1 MRYPLVVLLIFAGCS
16 AAFSQISNCP
26 NILVLGP
33 AGFPSLEEP
42 IRYTVQIEPPEKAV
56 GLSYLWKVI
65 TRNGERGMVRGQGTT
80 QIEVPFTE
88 DHLTVT
94 VDVKGLPDGCPGTA
108 SETMHVDW
116 APQPVKLAQITGNL
130 SSGLKLKLPD
140 IHRQIANHPSARLVA
155 IIYPGK
161 GGSVQAKKKLLISHF
176 SDKSPKLGNGLT
188 MVASNIKLDK
198 VVFWL
203 VPAGADL
210 PKP

>member
-1 MRYPLVVLLIFAGCS
+1 MRYPLVVFLIFAGCS
-16 AAFSQISNCP
+16 AALGQVSNCP

-42 IRYTVQIEPPEKAV
+42 MRYTVQIEPPEKAV

-65 TRNGERGMVRGQGTT
+65 TRNGERGMVRGQGSQ
-80 QIEVPFTE
+80 QIAVPFTE

-94 VDVKGLPDGCPGTA
+94 VDVKGLPDGCPSTA
-108 SETMHVDW
+108 SETMHVDL
-116 APQPVKLAQITGNL
+116 APQPVKLAEIAGSP

-140 IHRQIANHPSARLVA
+140 IYRQIADNSSARLVA

-161 GGSVQAKKKLLISHF
+161 GGTVQAKKKLLISCF
-176 SDKSPKLGNGLT
+176 YDKNPKLGNGLT
-188 MVASNIKLDK
+188 MIASDIKLDK